1 MIEPLLGEL
10 KPIPGL
16 DFVFGS
22 GIVEPHALV
31 CEDKIGT
38 EKRAREQNCNNAFH
52 CWVVPS
58 VRKYEEHCGSF
69 KYQHEA
75 NPLIYAAAVRASKEC
90 PPWNPW
96 PFANLAGCGLRFIK
110 ALSSPKRP
118 AGNEEKRSDYRLYS
132 IKGATFGRP

>member
-10 KPIPGL
+10 KPILGL

-31 CEDKIGT
+31 CEDESGT
-38 EKRAREQNCNNAFH
+38 EKRARKQNCKNAFH

-90 PPWNPW
+90 P
-96 PFANLAGCGLRFIK
+96 AEIRGRLRIALAVDRDS
-110 ALSSPKRP
+110 LSTEFGETARGKR
-118 AGNEEKRSDYRLYS
+118 GET
-132 IKGATFGRP
+132 I